1 MFENEFINEN
11 DVFTEIWNTGRLQCV
26 TEEEIEQNG
35 AMKVD
40 IISQN
45 FVSLVFFGMFL
56 AGYKHFYLCDI
67 SSITVYDEQHTNS
80 MYLFN

>member
-11 DVFTEIWNTGRLQCV
+11 DVCTEIWNTGRLQCV

-40 IISQN
+40 IIS
-45 FVSLVFFGMFL
+45 
-56 AGYKHFYLCDI
+56 
-67 SSITVYDEQHTNS
+67 
-80 MYLFN
+80 